1 MDYFFLILYLEKYIF
16 IIIFINERKI
26 LIYRNKMSKENKVSD
41 KIKETIDDVEEILEK
56 KGDLQADLEKIE
68 VEKKE
73 LNDKNLRLIAE
84 SENLR
89 KRYEKQLADSH
100 KYAVT
105 NFAKDLMSVMD
116 NLFRTLEFPI
126 EELMQNE
133 EFKNLFAGIEM
144 TKTDL
149 VNVFK
154 KYDIVRIMPNAGD
167 EFDYNLHQAV
177 SQIED
182 SEIKKGAIVNVIQ
195 AGYVMG
201 DRLLRPAMVAVS
213 A

>member
-1 MDYFFLILYLEKYIF
+1 
-16 IIIFINERKI
+16 
-26 LIYRNKMSKENKVSD
+26 MSKENKVSD
-41 KIKETIDDVEEILEK
+41 KIKETIDNVEEVLEE

-68 VEKKE
+68 SEKKE

-154 KYDIVRIMPNAGD
+154 KHDIVRIMPNAGD

-182 SEIKKGAIVNVIQ
+182 LEVKKGAIVNVIQ